1 MNKTAQWLE
10 GIKGEKV
17 HELIES
23 TAPVIR
29 VVAGPG
35 SGKTTCL
42 KRRTQRLVEGDRINP
57 SKIYVGTFT
66 RAVTDELKQELG
78 DEVNVS
84 TLHSLA
90 YRLLREHPGACQGMC
105 LRFLLNFE
113 QDALL
118 YDIES
123 DGSGL
128 GNILANRKELRS
140 LQASRSRRA
149 YFENAVFAG
158 AVRSWLIRHRAML
171 IGEVVFLCV
180 VGFECEDIP
189 SGFFDHIVIDEYQD
203 LTALEQELV
212 GRVWSQRGSLT
223 VMGDDD
229 QSIYGFRFNHPDGI
243 SSFHEAWVDYGC
255 KDLTFSDNY
264 RCGREILNTANLIMA
279 EMGSRKSRMIP
290 RSDQRGEQNFV
301 YWKTIDDEIKGLA
314 SYINSRP
321 NETFLV
327 LVPRRFIGYR
337 LAEEIGHDAKTSF
350 TEEVLEHTVAQEAF
364 TALSMLADPNDWVS
378 ARAWLGFHGKTP
390 MQADSRNSHAYSS
403 LPDDL
408 GGHELIR
415 RIAGDDVNLA
425 GAGKIHIKKRAQKAV
440 ELINRNLEPKETI
453 DFLFREDLG
462 QVEPDDEKR
471 DWLIK
476 ALNEL
481 RNAAHHLLADQD
493 TPDLKKIVNAMR
505 YRIATRSALMP
516 DGGKPRVKIMTL
528 HSAKGLEADNVVI
541 AGVTTQFMPGHENN
555 SEKIKEQR
563 RLLYVAVTR
572 AKASLIISWS
582 KSIRVDD
589 LMANMGTVSDRVRT
603 INGVKWS
610 QTFRSYLLPQGLT
623 GIIPGEKLL
632 AEVTESL
639 TLN

>member
-1 MNKTAQWLE
+1 MYKTAAWLE
-10 GIKGEKV
+10 GIEGETA

-23 TAPVIR
+23 RAPVIR
-29 VVAGPG
+29 VIAGPG

-42 KRRTQRLVEGDRINP
+42 KRRTQRLIEGDGIDP
-57 SKIYVGTFT
+57 AKIYVGTFT
-66 RAVTDELKQELG
+66 RAVTDELKQALG
-78 DEVNVS
+78 DEIDVS

-90 YRLLREHPGACQGMC
+90 YRLLRKHPGACQGMC

-118 YDIES
+118 YDVES
-123 DGSGL
+123 ADSGL
-128 GNILANRKELRS
+128 GNILANRKELRA

-149 YFENAVFAG
+149 NFDNAVFAG

-180 VGFECEDIP
+180 VGLECEDIP
-189 SGFFDHIVIDEYQD
+189 SGYIDHVVIDEFQD

-212 GRVWSQRGSLT
+212 GRVWSTRGSLT

-243 SSFHEAWVDYGC
+243 SSFHEAWADYGC
-255 KDLTFSDNY
+255 KDLTFSENH
-264 RCGREILNTANLIMA
+264 RCGKEILNTANLIMA

-290 RSDQRGEQNFV
+290 RSGQRGEQNLV

-337 LAEEIGHDAKTSF
+337 LADNIGDDSRTAF
-350 TEEVLEHTVAQEAF
+350 TEEVLEHPVAQEAF
-364 TALSMLADPNDWVS
+364 AAVSLLADPNDWVA
-378 ARAWLGFHGKTP
+378 ARAWLGFHGKISI
-390 MQADSRNSHAYSS
+390 QADSRNSHAYSS
-403 LPDDL
+403 LPPDL

-415 RIAGDDVNLA
+415 RIAGGDVNLA
-425 GAGKIHIKKRAQKAV
+425 GAGRVHIHKRAHKAV
-440 ELINRNLEPKETI
+440 ELINRNLGPKEAI
-453 DFLFREDLG
+453 DLLFHEELG
-462 QVEPDDEKR
+462 MLETDAEKR
-471 DWLIK
+471 DWLIED
-476 ALNEL
+476 LNEL
-481 RNAAHHLLADQD
+481 RNAAHYLLGGQEI
-493 TPDLKKIVNAMR
+493 PDLNKVVDTIR

-516 DGGKPRVKIMTL
+516 DVEEPRVKIMTL

-541 AGVTTQFMPGHENN
+541 AGVTTQFMPGHETN

-582 KSIRVDD
+582 KRMRFDD
-589 LMANMGTVSDRVRT
+589 LMANMGTVSDKVT
-603 INGVKWS
+603 TTNGVKWS

-639 TLN
+639 TLK

>member
-1 MNKTAQWLE
+1 MDKTAPWLE
-10 GIKGEKV
+10 DIEGEKAR
-17 HELIES
+17 ELIES
-23 TAPVIR
+23 RAPVIR
-29 VVAGPG
+29 VIAGPG

-42 KRRTQRLVEGDRINP
+42 KRRAQRLVAGDGINP

-66 RAVTDELKQELG
+66 RAVTDALKQELG
-78 DEVNVS
+78 DEIDVS

-90 YRLLREHPGACQGMC
+90 YRLLRENPGACQGMC

-118 YDIES
+118 YDIENA
-123 DGSGL
+123 DSGL
-128 GNILANRKELRS
+128 GNIVANRKELRA
-140 LQASRSRRA
+140 LQASRSRRSK
-149 YFENAVFAG
+149 FENAVFGG

-180 VGFECEDIP
+180 VGLECEDIP
-189 SGFFDHIVIDEYQD
+189 SGFFDHVVIDEYQD

-212 GRVWSQRGSLT
+212 GLVWSKKGSLT

-243 SSFHEAWVDYGC
+243 SSFHEAWADYGC
-255 KDLTFSDNY
+255 NDLTFFENR
-264 RCGREILNTANLIMA
+264 RCGKEILNTANLIMA

-290 RSDQRGEQNFV
+290 RSKQRGEQNFV
-301 YWKTIDDEIKGLA
+301 YWKTIDDEINGLA
-314 SYINSRP
+314 RYINSRP
-321 NETFLV
+321 NEKFLV

-337 LAEEIGHDAKTSF
+337 LAKNIGEDARTVF
-350 TEEVLEHTVAQEAF
+350 TEEVLEHPVAQEAF
-364 TALSMLADPNDWVS
+364 TAVSLLADPDDWV
-378 ARAWLGFHGKTP
+378 ATRVWLGFHGKNPT
-390 MQADSRNSHAYSS
+390 QADSRNSRAYAS

-415 RIAGDDVNLA
+415 RIADDDFYLA
-425 GAGKIHIKKRAQKAV
+425 GAGKIHIRTRAQKAV
-440 ELINRNLEPKETI
+440 QLINRNLEPNDAI
-453 DFLFREDLG
+453 NLLFREDLG
-462 QVEPDDEKR
+462 QAEPDDEKR
-471 DWLIK
+471 VRLIED
-476 ALNEL
+476 LNEL
-481 RNAAHHLLADQD
+481 RTAAHHLLKGQD
-493 TPDLKKIVNAMR
+493 FPNLRKVVNTMR

-516 DGGKPRVKIMTL
+516 DAGEPRVKIMTL

-541 AGVTTQFMPGHENN
+541 AGITTQFMPGHETN

-572 AKASLIISWS
+572 AKVSLTISWS
-582 KSIRVDD
+582 KRIRVDD
-589 LMANMGTVSDRVRT
+589 LMANMGTVSDKVRT

-610 QTFRSYLLPQGLT
+610 ETFRSYLLPQGLT

-632 AEVTESL
+632 AEATD
-639 TLN
+639 TLELK